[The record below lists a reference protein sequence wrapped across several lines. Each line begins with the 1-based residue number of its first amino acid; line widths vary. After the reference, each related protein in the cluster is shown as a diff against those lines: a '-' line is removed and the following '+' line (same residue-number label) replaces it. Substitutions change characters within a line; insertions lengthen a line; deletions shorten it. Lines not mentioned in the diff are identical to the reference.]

1 MPEIA
6 DRPSTTASL
15 ERRGMRLCAIIPTYN
30 NPQTLE
36 AVVARVREHIAD
48 VVVVDDGS
56 AETARRVAQQLAD
69 SGQCKVVFRARN
81 GGKGAAVKTGLA
93 WARDHQ
99 FDYALQIDAD
109 LQHDPADIPKL
120 IAGVTAAPPA
130 PAGTLVLAQPIF
142 DASAPKGR
150 LRARKIS
157 VFWAMIETLGRKV
170 GDPLCGFRIYPVAT
184 ALRVAPRGNAMEFD
198 PEIAVRLVW
207 AGTSVVHVP
216 TPVIYRTAEAGGVS
230 HYRKVIDTLLIAGA
244 HVRLCTEGALRLLTR
259 PVRALLQ
266 RMRHG

>member
-1 MPEIA
+1 
-6 DRPSTTASL
+6 
-15 ERRGMRLCAIIPTYN
+15 MRLCAIIPTYD
-30 NPQTLE
+30 NPRTLE
-36 AVVARVREHIAD
+36 EVVARVREHIAD

-56 AETARRVAQQLAD
+56 AEPARRVAQQLAD
-69 SGQCKVVFRARN
+69 TGRCEVVFRAHN

-120 IAGVTAAPPA
+120 VAAVAGAGAT

-142 DASAPKGR
+142 DASAPRGR

-157 VFWAMIETLGRKV
+157 VFWAMIETLGHKV
-170 GDPLCGFRIYPVAT
+170 GDPLCGYRVYPVAT
-184 ALRVAPRGNAMEFD
+184 ALRVAARGNAMDFD

-207 AGTSVVHVP
+207 AGVSVVHVP
-216 TPVIYRTAEAGGVS
+216 TPVLYRTAEAGGVS
-230 HYRKVIDTLLIAGA
+230 HYRLVIDTMLIAGA
-244 HVRLCTEGALRLLTR
+244 HFRLCTEGLLRLLTK
-259 PVRALLQ
+259 PVRALIRWL
-266 RMRHG
+266 RHG

>member
-1 MPEIA
+1 
-6 DRPSTTASL
+6 
-15 ERRGMRLCAIIPTYN
+15 MRLCAIIPTYN

-36 AVVARVREHIAD
+36 EVVARVREHIAD

-56 AETARRVAQQLAD
+56 ADPARRVVQKLAD
-69 SGQCKVVFRARN
+69 AGRCEVVFRAQN

-109 LQHDPADIPKL
+109 LQHDPTDIPKL
-120 IAGVTAAPPA
+120 VAGVTGGNAPPE
-130 PAGTLVLAQPIF
+130 GTLVLAQPIF

-157 VFWAMIETLGRKV
+157 VFWAMVETLGRKV
-170 GDPLCGFRIYPVAT
+170 GDPLCGFRVYPVAT
-184 ALRVAPRGNAMEFD
+184 ALRVGARGNAMDFD

-207 AGTSVVHVP
+207 AGVDVVHVP
-216 TPVIYRTAEAGGVS
+216 TPVIYRTAQAGGVS
-230 HYRKVIDTLLIAGA
+230 HYRKVVDTLLIAGA
-244 HVRLCTEGALRLLTR
+244 HVRLCTEGVFRLLTK
-259 PVRALLQ
+259 PVRALIRRLQ
-266 RMRHG
+266 HG